1 MEIIY
6 IPLGIIVGA
15 VLTLFWVK
23 NKTMR
28 DTSKASEELAVL
40 RNLLESE
47 RKNVDERI
55 ATIKENLTQ
64 QLDLE
69 KKNFEERIT
78 TMKEVS
84 EQQTTSLKESFNQQI
99 EEKNKNHA
107 LQLEAERKHNEELC
121 NKLQKQLDTERRN
134 AEETIKAIKDTTNR
148 QLTTNKEYFA
158 QQLEEVKNSHTQ
170 QLNAE
175 RKHSEELCNK
185 LQKQLEAERKNAEE
199 AINTIKET
207 TNQQININKEYSA
220 QQLNAEHEH
229 NEQLRNEL
237 KKQAEAKN
245 QLLQE
250 EVRNMAA
257 QMLAENREKMNTAD
271 KERLN
276 ALLSPLKERIEAF
289 NQTVTNNSKENAA
302 NKTEIKTS
310 FEAAMKQ
317 LHAEQEMTIKAM
329 LEGQERTVKELRA
342 QTDRIGND
350 AASLT
355 KALKGDSKMQGDWGE
370 MILEKTLEDCGL
382 VKDQQ
387 FFLQENFK
395 DEDNNNYRPDAV
407 IVFPNDERA
416 VVDSKVSLTAY
427 QAAIKETD
435 DTQRDKLLKE
445 HVTSVRK
452 HIDELSAKNYEK
464 IVPGC
469 IGYVLMF
476 VPYESGYSAAI
487 KGDPSILQYA
497 FRKHIIVL
505 SPSNLLMA
513 LQLTRTMWQ
522 NHRLNDNVDKILQ
535 QSNDL
540 YDKFSTF
547 AETFLKIGS
556 NIERLQQDFN
566 KAKGQLN
573 EGKGNIVRRLEGLK
587 TLGISPKKQIP
598 ENL

>member
-1 MEIIY
+1 MAIIY
-6 IPLGIIVGA
+6 LLLGIIIGA
-15 VLTLFWVK
+15 SIMLLWMK
-23 NKTMR
+23 NKSTLEQK
-28 DTSKASEELAVL
+28 KAGEELAVL
-40 RNLLESE
+40 RS
-47 RKNVDERI
+47 
-55 ATIKENLTQ
+55 
-64 QLDLE
+64 
-69 KKNFEERIT
+69 
-78 TMKEVS
+78 
-84 EQQTTSLKESFNQQI
+84 
-99 EEKNKNHA
+99 
-107 LQLEAERKHNEELC
+107 
-121 NKLQKQLDTERRN
+121 QLDTERRN
-134 AEETIKAIKDTTNR
+134 VDERIAAV
-148 QLTTNKEYFA
+148 KENA
-158 QQLEEVKNSHTQ
+158 LQQLET
-170 QLNAE
+170 E
-175 RKHSEELCNK
+175 RKHG
-185 LQKQLEAERKNAEE
+185 
-199 AINTIKET
+199 
-207 TNQQININKEYSA
+207 
-220 QQLNAEHEH
+220 
-229 NEQLRNEL
+229 EQLRNEL
-237 KKQAEAKN
+237 QKQAEAKN
-245 QLLQE
+245 RLLQE

-271 KERLN
+271 KERLD
-276 ALLSPLKERIEAF
+276 ALLAPLKERIEAF

-329 LEGQERTVKELRA
+329 REEQERAVKELRE

-382 VKDQQ
+382 VKDQH

-407 IVFPNDERA
+407 IVFPNNERA

-427 QAAIKETD
+427 QAASKETD
-435 DTQRDKLLKE
+435 DVQRDKLLKE

-540 YDKFSTF
+540 YDKFATF
-547 AETFLKIGS
+547 AETFIKIGT

-573 EGKGNIVRRLEGLK
+573 DGKGNIVRRLEGLK
-587 TLGISPKKQIP
+587 TLGINPKKQIP

>member
-1 MEIIY
+1 MAIIY
-6 IPLGIIVGA
+6 LSLGILIGA
-15 VLTLFWVK
+15 SIMLLWMK
-23 NKTMR
+23 NKSMLEQKKT
-28 DTSKASEELAVL
+28 SEELAVL
-40 RNLLESE
+40 RS
-47 RKNVDERI
+47 
-55 ATIKENLTQ
+55 
-64 QLDLE
+64 
-69 KKNFEERIT
+69 
-78 TMKEVS
+78 
-84 EQQTTSLKESFNQQI
+84 
-99 EEKNKNHA
+99 
-107 LQLEAERKHNEELC
+107 
-121 NKLQKQLDTERRN
+121 QLDTERKSIEERIATVKEN
-134 AEETIKAIKDTTNR
+134 AN
-148 QLTTNKEYFA
+148 
-158 QQLEEVKNSHTQ
+158 QQI
-170 QLNAE
+170 
-175 RKHSEELCNK
+175 
-185 LQKQLEAERKNAEE
+185 EAERKYGER
-199 AINTIKET
+199 
-207 TNQQININKEYSA
+207 
-220 QQLNAEHEH
+220 
-229 NEQLRNEL
+229 LRNEL
-237 KKQAEAKN
+237 QKQAEAKN

-257 QMLAENREKMNTAD
+257 QMLAESREKMNTAD
-271 KERLN
+271 KERLD
-276 ALLSPLKERIEAF
+276 ALLSPLKDRIEAF
-289 NQTVTNNSKENAA
+289 NQTITNNSKENAA
-302 NKTEIKTS
+302 NKTEIKTT
-310 FEAAMKQ
+310 FEEAMKR

-329 LEGQERTVKELRA
+329 REGQERTVKELRE
-342 QTDRIGND
+342 QTERIGND

-382 VKDQQ
+382 VKDQH

-427 QAAIKETD
+427 QSAVKETD
-435 DTQRDKLLKE
+435 DEERDRLLKE
-445 HVTSVRK
+445 HVISVRK

-469 IGYVLMF
+469 IGFVLMF

-587 TLGISPKKQIP
+587 TLGINPKKEIP

>member
-1 MEIIY
+1 MTIIY
-6 IPLGIIVGA
+6 LSLGILIGA
-15 VLTLFWVK
+15 SIMLLWMK
-23 NKTMR
+23 NKSTLEQKK
-28 DTSKASEELAVL
+28 TSEELAVL
-40 RNLLESE
+40 RS
-47 RKNVDERI
+47 
-55 ATIKENLTQ
+55 
-64 QLDLE
+64 
-69 KKNFEERIT
+69 
-78 TMKEVS
+78 
-84 EQQTTSLKESFNQQI
+84 
-99 EEKNKNHA
+99 
-107 LQLEAERKHNEELC
+107 
-121 NKLQKQLDTERRN
+121 QLDTERKNVEERIVTVKEN
-134 AEETIKAIKDTTNR
+134 AN
-148 QLTTNKEYFA
+148 
-158 QQLEEVKNSHTQ
+158 QQI
-170 QLNAE
+170 
-175 RKHSEELCNK
+175 
-185 LQKQLEAERKNAEE
+185 EAERKYGER
-199 AINTIKET
+199 
-207 TNQQININKEYSA
+207 
-220 QQLNAEHEH
+220 
-229 NEQLRNEL
+229 LRNEL
-237 KKQAEAKN
+237 QKQAEAKN

-257 QMLAENREKMNTAD
+257 QMLAESREKMNTAD
-271 KERLN
+271 KERLD
-276 ALLSPLKERIEAF
+276 ALLSPLKDRIEAF

-302 NKTEIKTS
+302 NKTEIKTT
-310 FEAAMKQ
+310 FEEAMKR
-317 LHAEQEMTIKAM
+317 LHAEQEMTIRAM
-329 LEGQERTVKELRA
+329 REGQERTVKELRE
-342 QTDRIGND
+342 QTERIGND

-382 VKDQQ
+382 VKDQH
-387 FFLQENFK
+387 FFLQENYK

-427 QAAIKETD
+427 QSAVKETD
-435 DTQRDKLLKE
+435 DKERDRLLKE
-445 HVTSVRK
+445 HVISVRK

-469 IGYVLMF
+469 IGFVLMF

-513 LQLTRTMWQ
+513 LQLTRIMWQ

-540 YDKFSTF
+540 YDKFVTF
-547 AETFLKIGS
+547 GETFLRLGA

-587 TLGISPKKQIP
+587 TLGISPKKEIP